1 MKIQISHATS
11 QRIALT
17 RDGDHFVTQLNPDGT
32 TRDFVDYDSNLL
44 AAAFVP
50 MSNERRRSILR
61 RIDAGNCTHAAPGT
75 YISEKLYG
83 PKDVYSCDAAKPE
96 IRCVG
101 DSRVSYGRVAWL
113 DAITRKLVGDH
124 DAFERL
130 CIAPIRSE
138 VFKLYGLRL
147 FLYFVFLLFLSSY
160 FSFFFSRFLFGK
172 SSTQMA
178 CQTFLSSLSSCNC
191 IALCAPI
198 CAESCAHYP

>member
-1 MKIQISHATS
+1 M
-11 QRIALT
+11 
-17 RDGDHFVTQLNPDGT
+17 TQLNPDGT

-96 IRCVG
+96 IQCVG

-138 VFKLYGLRL
+138 VFKLYELRL
-147 FLYFVFLLFLSSY
+147 FLYFIIFLSS
-160 FSFFFSRFLFGK
+160 FSFLRILDFVWKIKHTDGVPNLFVIPILM
-172 SSTQMA
+172 QLY
-178 CQTFLSSLSSCNC
+178 CSLRSNMC
-191 IALCAPI
+191 
-198 CAESCAHYP
+198 

>member
-1 MKIQISHATS
+1 M
-11 QRIALT
+11 
-17 RDGDHFVTQLNPDGT
+17 TQLNPDGT

-138 VFKLYGLRL
+138 VFKLYELTI
-147 FLYFVFLLFLSSY
+147 FVFYY
-160 FSFFFSRFLFGK
+160 FSLFFFFLRILDFVWKIKHTDGVPNLFVIPILM
-172 SSTQMA
+172 QLY
-178 CQTFLSSLSSCNC
+178 CSLRSNMC
-191 IALCAPI
+191 
-198 CAESCAHYP
+198 